1 MVVVAAV
8 GLWGT
13 RKRCPQ
19 VHRRTGSRSGS
30 GGQRTGIDD
39 PALRV
44 VVGEAVRP
52 PKHRQPTVRVFVD
65 ADLVPDEVRTQR
77 RPWDLQGEAFPLDG
91 VVVAD
96 DALFLDAEDL
106 APAAGSV
113 GDEGGA
119 LLFRRLGKAG
129 VVLRQIDL
137 GQPAVGGFEGGN
149 PGQPQ
154 LPSAGGPA
162 ALGRPARSGRALPA
176 SRRRCARCRAA

>member
-19 VHRRTGSRSGS
+19 VHGRTGSRSGS

-52 PKHRQPTVRVFVD
+52 PKHRQPTVWVFVD
-65 ADLVPDEVRTQR
+65 ADLGPDEVRTQR
-77 RPWDLQGEAFPLDG
+77 RRRDLQGELFPLDG

-137 GQPAVGGFEGGN
+137 SLTAFIRRVTNYDSVNAREIGLFRH
-149 PGQPQ
+149 Q
-154 LPSAGGPA
+154 LARFAAAGV
-162 ALGRPARSGRALPA
+162 RT
-176 SRRRCARCRAA
+176 